1 MLFRLGSWEP
11 LSVPGAG
18 GPMRQ
23 LDSQMPTWTTFA
35 QARPELA
42 ELGRQLLDEH
52 NGYAYLA
59 TVTGDGAPRVH
70 PVVPVLVDGRLVIAI
85 TAGSPK
91 TADLRR
97 EPRYMLHATVGQQDT
112 EFAVR
117 GHASEIVDGDLRRQ
131 CVERQDLNQVTIADD
146 QVVFELRVDR
156 VDVAAWPEGKPV
168 RHRWTATG

>member
-1 MLFRLGSWEP
+1 
-11 LSVPGAG
+11 
-18 GPMRQ
+18 
-23 LDSQMPTWTTFA
+23 MPTWATFA

-42 ELGRQLLDEH
+42 ELGRQLLDEQ

-59 TVTGDGAPRVH
+59 TVTAGGAPRVH
-70 PVVPVLVDGRLVIAI
+70 PVVPVLVDGRLVVAI

-117 GHASEIVDGDLRRQ
+117 GHALEVVDGDLRRQ

-146 QVVFELRVDR
+146 QVVFALRVDR

-168 RHRWTATG
+168 RHRWTATGQGVLGGSSERNR

>member
-1 MLFRLGSWEP
+1 
-11 LSVPGAG
+11 
-18 GPMRQ
+18 
-23 LDSQMPTWTTFA
+23 MPNWMTFA

-42 ELGRQLLDEH
+42 ELGRRLLDER

-59 TVTGDGAPRVH
+59 TVTADGAPRVH

-85 TAGSPK
+85 MAGSPK

-97 EPRYMLHATVGQQDT
+97 GRRYMLHATVGQQDA

-117 GHASEIVDGDLRRQ
+117 GHAAEVVDTDFRRR
-131 CVERQDLNQVTIADD
+131 CVEGQELNQVTIADD

-156 VDVAAWPEGKPV
+156 VDVATWPHGRPV
-168 RHRWTATG
+168 RDRWTAPRAR